1 MTNPTI
7 TLQLRALQTAT
18 AADLA
23 DRYIALFGKPPR
35 VRNRAWLFRQ
45 VAWKLQERELGGI
58 SERARNRLNELLAK
72 IDLPMR
78 DAPPTPRR
86 AMATAPTAP
95 AARDRRDPAPGTE
108 LTRKWRDQDIRVRVL
123 DDGGF
128 DWNGARYGSLSAVAK
143 AITGAS
149 WNGRLFFGLVERRP
163 AS

>member
-1 MTNPTI
+1 MNPTLTAQI
-7 TLQLRALQTAT
+7 RALQTAT

-23 DRYIALFGKPPR
+23 DRYTALFGKPPR
-35 VRNRAWLFRQ
+35 IRNRAWLFRQ
-45 VAWKLQERELGGI
+45 VAWKLQERELGGL
-58 SERARNRLNELLAK
+58 SERARTRLNELLAK
-72 IDLPMR
+72 VDLPLR
-78 DAPPTPRR
+78 DAPPPARR
-86 AMATAPTAP
+86 PTASSP
-95 AARDRRDPAPGTE
+95 AARDRRDLVPGTE

-149 WNGRLFFGLVERRP
+149 WNGRLFFNLVERRP

>member
-1 MTNPTI
+1 MNPTVTAQI
-7 TLQLRALQTAT
+7 RALQTAT

-23 DRYIALFGKPPR
+23 DRYTALFGKPPR

-45 VAWKLQERELGGI
+45 VAWKLQERELGGL
-58 SERARNRLNELLAK
+58 SERARTRLNELLSK
-72 IDLPMR
+72 IDLPLR
-78 DAPPTPRR
+78 DAPPPARR
-86 AMATAPTAP
+86 PTAP
-95 AARDRRDPAPGTE
+95 APAAPSARDHRELVPGTE
-108 LTRKWRDQDIRVRVL
+108 LTRRWRDQDIRVRVL